1 MNTEKLPFD
10 IEMAVARTFRAGP
23 IELDYENGDI
33 RQLKVGPT
41 EIIRRVYMAVR
52 NHVWD
57 TADCHILEE
66 NIKETDKSFEI
77 GYSARYSYN
86 GVEVYEAAVTISGM
100 ADGTVDYQV
109 RGKAL
114 AQFSRNRIG
123 ICVHHP
129 IRECVGREVTITD
142 PAGHTSVM
150 QFPQLISPHQPFL
163 NIRQMHWK
171 AGGVVEAS
179 VDFEGDIFESEDQ
192 RNWGDACYKTYSTP
206 LSIPIPVQV
215 NAGDVIEQ
223 RLTIKVQPA
232 PRATGVTSAAKPELT
247 ENSFPKIGYARPA
260 SSNKLTP
267 ATVDLLK
274 KVPFDGY
281 RCELRLA
288 DAGWQQLLQECV
300 SEAQQLATKLD
311 LVVFFNAGNDSETQ
325 ELLQALIPSKDLL
338 NSLLVLQDGQKV
350 TPKSLINATYPVLK
364 ADLPQMKI
372 GYGADGYFTE
382 LNRNRPDGDTLFDFV
397 SFSTNPQVHASDAR
411 SIMENVEA
419 LPWIITTARSFAQG
433 KEVYVSPLTLK
444 RRRNHDVKGAAGKE
458 PTDKR
463 MGTSFAAR
471 FTLLAVAALSG
482 ADRIILH
489 ETLGARGLID
499 DRPLPTYDALEKVAS
514 LVPVSISSP
523 IEIDWNSEVV
533 VSNEKGEKLRF
544 AAPGT

>member
-1 MNTEKLPFD
+1 MTTEKLPFD
-10 IEMAVARTFRAGP
+10 IDMPVARTFRAGP
-23 IELDYENGDI
+23 VELDYENGDI

-57 TADCHILEE
+57 TADCHILKE

-77 GYSARYSYN
+77 GYSARYSYK
-86 GVEVYEAAVTISGM
+86 GVEVYEAAVTISGT
-100 ADGTVDYQV
+100 ADGTVDYHV

-114 AQFSRNRIG
+114 AEFSRNRIG

-129 IRECVGREVTITD
+129 IRECVGRDVTITD
-142 PAGHTSVM
+142 PAGHASVS

-179 VDFEGDIFESEDQ
+179 VEFEGDIFESEDQ

-215 NAGDVIEQ
+215 NPGDVIEQ
-223 RLTIKVQPA
+223 RVTIKVQSGRVA
-232 PRATGVTSAAKPELT
+232 AGVTSAAKPELK
-247 ENSFPKIGYARPA
+247 ENRFPKIGYARPT
-260 SSNKLTP
+260 SFGQLIP
-267 ATVDLLK
+267 ATVDLLR

-288 DAGWQQLLQECV
+288 DASWRQLLYECAA
-300 SEAQQLATKLD
+300 EAAQLATKLD
-311 LVVFFNAGNDSETQ
+311 LVVFFKGGSDSETQ
-325 ELLQALIPSKDLL
+325 ELLQALSPSKDML

-350 TPKSLINATYPVLK
+350 TPKTLINAVYPVFK
-364 ADLPQMKI
+364 DQLPQMKI
-372 GYGADGYFTE
+372 GYGTDGYFTE
-382 LNRNRPDGDTLFDFV
+382 LNRNRPDEDTLFDFV

-419 LPWIITTARSFAQG
+419 LPWIMTTARSFAQG

-444 RRRNHDVKGAAGKE
+444 RRRNHDVKGAAGSE
-458 PTDKR
+458 PDDAR

-489 ETLGARGLID
+489 ETMGARGLVD
-499 DRPLPTYDALEKVAS
+499 GRPLPVFGLLEKMGQFA
-514 LVPVSISSP
+514 PVSISSP
-523 IEIDWNSEVV
+523 SDIGWDSDVLLGNSQ
-533 VSNEKGEKLRF
+533 GRTWRL
-544 AAPGT
+544 

>member
-1 MNTEKLPFD
+1 MTTEKLPFD
-10 IEMAVARTFRAGP
+10 IEMPAARTFKAGP
-23 IELDYENGDI
+23 VELDYENGDI
-33 RQLKVGPT
+33 RQVRVGDT

-52 NHVWD
+52 DHVWD

-66 NIKETDKSFEI
+66 NISETGESFEI
-77 GYSARYSYN
+77 SYSARYSYN
-86 GVEVYEAAVTISGM
+86 GTEVYEAAVTVSGNT
-100 ADGTVDYQV
+100 DGTIAYKV

-142 PAGHTSVM
+142 PAGHASVS

-223 RLTIKVQPA
+223 SVTIKVQPGQVA
-232 PRATGVTSAAKPELT
+232 IGGTSAASPEVV
-247 ENSFPKIGYARPA
+247 ENRFPNIGYARP
-260 SSNKLTP
+260 SSSVQLTP
-267 ATVDLLK
+267 ATVELLK
-274 KVPFDGY
+274 KVPFDGF

-288 DAGWQQLLQECV
+288 SAGWQEVLQECV
-300 SEAQQLATKLD
+300 SEAAQLATKLD
-311 LVVFFNAGNDSETQ
+311 LVVFFSGANKNEPH
-325 ELLQALIPSKDLL
+325 ELLQALSPSKALL
-338 NSLLVLQDGQKV
+338 NSLLVLQNDQKV
-350 TPKSLINATYPVLK
+350 TPKSLINAVYPVFK
-364 ADLPQMKI
+364 AKLPQMKI
-372 GYGADGYFTE
+372 GYGTDGYFTE
-382 LNRNRPDGDTLFDFV
+382 LNRHRPDADTLFDFV

-419 LPWIITTARSFAQG
+419 LPWIIATARSFAQG
-433 KEVYVSPLTLK
+433 REVYVSPLTLK
-444 RRRNHDVKGAAGKE
+444 RRRNHDLKADAPPE
-458 PTDKR
+458 QADKR
-463 MGTSFAAR
+463 QGTFFLAR
-471 FTLLAVAALSG
+471 FTVLTLAALSA

-489 ETLGARGLID
+489 ETVGARGLID
-499 DRPLPTYDALEKVAS
+499 GRPFPVYDVLEKIKS
-514 LVPVSISSP
+514 LAPVSISSP
-523 IEIDWNSEVV
+523 TEIDWNSEVV
-533 VSNEKGEKLRF
+533 LANEKGEHVRF
-544 AAPGT
+544 VASDT